1 MSHFGQIRGGGS
13 FWPDGEGVGGGG
25 GGAQTDLRS
34 EPLWSDIFITKNR

>member
-25 GGAQTDLRS
+25 GAQTDLRS